1 MRFKKGF
8 GPAAPVLWDTDW
20 APEQK
25 LQQMEE
31 LPGGLRVPLLLD
43 MTKKRNDPGVLA
55 DLNLLLDSSLQ
66 ELDTWSRRDLH
77 SLRASLPALQAQQH
91 LPAVEDAVR
100 AAVRPCDTGGLP
112 PQKKTPAGKTRVI
125 AFNYKTGQQDARK
138 STEFAHA
145 RFFADQA
152 RALKL
157 GLRVLTTEAG
167 QRDLLR
173 DDVFEGLDPHWTIVD
188 QVASEW
194 AEDSVEYLQ
203 SGEVAVL
210 EEFNATALRAGL
222 VAGRQARWAALL
234 DPTYVN
240 DVFDPIASKQWVP
253 EGLLVVAG
261 KTREMVESALE
272 RQHRAA
278 RHLRFY
284 AEGGNL
290 IVGEN
295 AAGETIALVGRDSI
309 AATAGEYLFANDNQ
323 VLELIAEDL
332 GVAVQRVIPVE
343 QPGKFHLDMGLLFVG
358 EGVVLLNDS
367 GDQLDEAEA
376 RLTAYPGDASR
387 RHAAKLRLQC
397 GLEALAERDLTAAGL
412 TVHRRKLE
420 SGAVYNF
427 FNGEFVAD
435 EADQVHYLTNGTG
448 AEAVMQTFVSL
459 LVDELK
465 VAVAVHTSPVGA
477 AEHSLESQ
485 GGVGCRIKGA
495 LSAH

>member
-1 MRFKKGF
+1 MRFKTGF
-8 GPAAPVLWDTDW
+8 GPAATVLWDTDW
-20 APEQK
+20 APERKSKEMQ
-25 LQQMEE
+25 E
-31 LPGGLRVPLLLD
+31 LPSGSRVRLLLD
-43 MTKKRNDPGVLA
+43 MSKKRDDLKVLD
-55 DLNLLLDSSLQ
+55 DLNLLLGSALRQ
-66 ELDTWSRRDLH
+66 LGTWARRDLH
-77 SLRASLPALQAQQH
+77 FLRANLPALQAQQH
-91 LPAVEDAVR
+91 LPAVENAVR
-100 AAVRPCDTGGLP
+100 AAVRPADTGGVP
-112 PQKKTPAGKTRVI
+112 PQKKTPAGKTKVI
-125 AFNYKTGQQDARK
+125 VFNYKTGQQNVRK
-138 STEFAHA
+138 GTEFDHA

-152 RALKL
+152 RALEL
-157 GLRVLTTEAG
+157 GVRVLTTEGG

-173 DDVFEGLDPHWTIVD
+173 DDVFKGLDPHWTIVD

-222 VAGRQARWAALL
+222 VAGRRARWAALL
-234 DPTYVN
+234 DATYANEVLGP
-240 DVFDPIASKQWVP
+240 VKSKEWVP

-261 KTREMVESALE
+261 QTREMVETALE
-272 RQHRAA
+272 RQHRRA

-309 AATAGEYLFANDNQ
+309 AATAGEYLFVDDNP
-323 VLELIAEDL
+323 VLALIAEDL
-332 GVAVQRVIPVE
+332 GIAVQRVIPVE

-358 EGVVLLNDS
+358 KGVVLLNDS
-367 GDQLDEAEA
+367 GAQLAEAET
-376 RLTAYPGDASR
+376 RLATYQDEASR

-397 GLEALAERDLTAAGL
+397 GLEALAARDLAAGGL
-412 TVHRRKLE
+412 TVHRHKLE
-420 SGAVYNF
+420 SGSVYNF

-435 EADQVHYLTNGTG
+435 EGDQVHYLTNGTG
-448 AEAVMQTFVSL
+448 TAAVMKTFVSL

-495 LSAH
+495 PGPH

>member
-1 MRFKKGF
+1 MRFKTGF
-8 GPAAPVLWDTDW
+8 GPTATILWDTDW
-20 APEQK
+20 APERKSTATQ
-25 LQQMEE
+25 E
-31 LPGGLRVPLLLD
+31 LPSGVSVPLLLD
-43 MTKKRNDPGVLA
+43 MSKKRADQTVLA
-55 DLNLLLDSSLQ
+55 DLNALLDSALRQ
-66 ELDTWSRRDLH
+66 LGTWPRRDLH
-77 SLRASLPALQAQQH
+77 SLRANLPVLQAQQH
-91 LPAVEDAVR
+91 LPAVEHALT
-100 AAVRPCDTGGLP
+100 AAVRPSDTGSAA

-125 AFNYKTGQQDARK
+125 AFNYKTGQQDVRK
-138 STEFAHA
+138 STEFDHA
-145 RFFADQA
+145 RFFADRA

-157 GLRVLTTEAG
+157 GLRVLTTEG
-167 QRDLLR
+167 GRRDLLK
-173 DDVFEGLDPHWTIVD
+173 DDVFQGLDPQWTIVD

-210 EEFNATALRAGL
+210 EEFNDTALRAGL

-234 DPTYVN
+234 DVTYTN
-240 DVFDPIASKQWVP
+240 EVFDPIGSKQWVP

-261 KTREMVESALE
+261 RTREMVESALE
-272 RQHRAA
+272 RQHRRA

-309 AATAGEYLFANDNQ
+309 AATAGEYLFVNDNQ
-323 VLELIAEDL
+323 VLALIAEDL
-332 GVAVQRVIPVE
+332 GIAVQRVIPVE

-358 EGVVLLNDS
+358 DGVVLLNDS
-367 GDQLDEAEA
+367 RAQLEEAET
-376 RLTAYPGDASR
+376 RLTTFPNDASR

-397 GLEALAERDLTAAGL
+397 GLEALAAQDLAAGGL
-412 TVHRRKLE
+412 TVHRHKLE
-420 SGAVYNF
+420 SGSVYNF

-435 EADQVHYLTNGTG
+435 ESDRVHYLTNGTG
-448 AEAVMQTFVSL
+448 TETAVKAFVAL

-477 AEHSLESQ
+477 AGHSLESQ

-495 LSAH
+495 PGPR